1 MRQFTI
7 GVLWCAAFLAS
18 AACSKNEA
26 ENAENAS
33 TNLESASA
41 AADDLYSIKAGTITG
56 NRNPGINSSFKIK
69 RDKAGIASNLYGGAC
84 IIFRA
89 SDLEYKVKNP
99 VCQSDDDCENS
110 NKGPHYCDMGS
121 HQCWA
126 RPKPTGPTDPYCNR
140 SIDTATPANP
150 DGKQWNEGELIHI
163 SPQPIPVPP
172 ELKPNAQA
180 RTLALLKTKPGMTP
194 PLVFDWG
201 DPKPIP

>member
-18 AACSKNEA
+18 AACSKKEA

-33 TNLESASA
+33 TNVENATA

-69 RDKAGIASNLYGGAC
+69 RDKAGIESNRSGGAC

-89 SDLEYKVKNP
+89 SDLGYEVKNP
-99 VCQSDDDCENS
+99 VCSSDGDCENI
-110 NKGPHYCDMGS
+110 KGPGYCDVS
-121 HQCWA
+121 AHQCWA
-126 RPKPTGPTDPYCNR
+126 RPSATGPKDPYCRR
-140 SIDTATPANP
+140 SIDP
-150 DGKQWNEGELIHI
+150 DGKLWNEGELIHI
-163 SPQPIPVPP
+163 SAQAIPVPP